1 MLVTGSGVVEWVAR
15 RTNEFGNFGCAVG
28 IGLQR
33 NGELVAGVVY
43 NDYNGKNINAH
54 IAVDGARLNRQF
66 VWTIFDYPFNQAK
79 VDRVT
84 CLIGE
89 GNSKSIHLCERFGF
103 TQETR
108 LEAAH
113 PSGDLLVYRM
123 WRHECRWLEL
133 KHD

>member
-1 MLVTGSGVVEWVAR
+1 MLVTGSGVVEWVAK

-28 IGLQR
+28 IGLQQ
-33 NGELVAGVVY
+33 NDKIVAGVVY
-43 NDYNGKNINAH
+43 SDYNGKNINAH
-54 IAVDGARLNRQF
+54 IAVDGGRLSRQF

-89 GNSKSIHLCERFGF
+89 GNSKSINLCERFGF

-108 LEAAH
+108 LKSAH
-113 PSGDLLVYRM
+113 PSGDLLVYRL
-123 WRHECRWLEL
+123 WRNECRWLEL
-133 KHD
+133 KHE